1 MERKEDVV
9 TLPAGGLSPR
19 VPVTSGIS
27 ILFKNLS
34 SKRIDLE
41 DRRSILGPH
50 KKASGEYK
58 KLKIAKQRKACLQF
72 VEVVLFMVG
81 FLVLM
86 WIHEDIEQVFELE
99 HVMKIKM
106 TKPFGE
112 HSLTFNDIEDV
123 VGIWEWLEQGLLPVI
138 VTHKDAVK
146 YQVLRRTHNSVLIR

>member
-1 MERKEDVV
+1 MERKEEVV
-9 TLPAGGLSPR
+9 TLSAGEISPR
-19 VPVTSGIS
+19 APVRASGVS
-27 ILFKNLS
+27 MLFKNLS
-34 SKRIDLE
+34 SNLNE
-41 DRRSILGPH
+41 DRRSILGDPPN
-50 KKASGEYK
+50 KSTGAPK

-72 VEVVLFMVG
+72 VEVILFLVG

-99 HVMKIKM
+99 HVMKIEM